1 MRNPEMGCRQ
11 DWKWMRKGMAEP
23 LKPQQKM
30 QKGDEHP
37 PLIPLRCAIHPPVVG
52 MDPLS
57 LCSNGS
63 CRGHLI

>member
-1 MRNPEMGCRQ
+1 MRNPEVGCRQ

-30 QKGDEHP
+30 QKGDAHP
-37 PLIPLRCAIHPPVVG
+37 PLIPPRCAIHPPVVG
-52 MDPLS
+52 MGPLS

-63 CRGHLI
+63 CRGRLI